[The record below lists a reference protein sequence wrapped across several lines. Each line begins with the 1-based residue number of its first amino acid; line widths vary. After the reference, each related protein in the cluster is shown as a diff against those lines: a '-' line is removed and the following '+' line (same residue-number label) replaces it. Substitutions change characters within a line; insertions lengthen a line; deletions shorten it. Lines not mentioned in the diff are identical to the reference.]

1 MPPPCMLRPCVCLSL
16 RTFKYCMSSRK
27 HLICFYLHLTGQ
39 CPDQRTDPKEPTT
52 LESSTLSAPSLC
64 AATDPVSVV
73 KATAVEDLKEFCKM
87 CSHSKVQKEL
97 QSACNCNLL
106 AHTHTL
112 IHTHTHAHTHIDMQS
127 LKLCLHLGL
136 ESFEPRNPKPHE
148 RRQKDAKT
156 QTPKTKKGICI
167 CHRFTPSPPISLHPF
182 HS

>member
-1 MPPPCMLRPCVCLSL
+1 
-16 RTFKYCMSSRK
+16 MSSRK

-39 CPDQRTDPKEPTT
+39 CPDQRTHRKEPTT
-52 LESSTLSAPSLC
+52 LEPSTLSAPSLC

-106 AHTHTL
+106 AHTHTHSYTP
-112 IHTHTHAHTHIDMQS
+112 IHTHTYTHIDMQS